1 MWVTMKNTA
10 RWQISSSILHGF
22 VGSLQ
27 QAYGYTKNLDESLN
41 NIRIVSGASADEMA
55 RFAEQAN
62 KAAKALNTTT
72 VEYTD
77 AALIYYQQGL
87 QEEQIKERTDITV
100 KMANVTRDS
109 VEEVSNQ
116 LTAVWNNF
124 DDGTKSLE
132 YYADVMAA
140 LGAETASSTD
150 EIAGGL
156 EKFASI
162 ADMIGLSFEYA
173 ASALAT
179 ITATTR
185 QSEDVVGTALKTIFA
200 RIQGLKLGES
210 LEDGTDLNKYS
221 EALQSVGISIFD
233 QVGQLKDMDTILDE
247 MGAKWETLS
256 KDQQVAL
263 AQTVAGVRQY
273 NQLVSLMN
281 NWDFFQEN
289 LQTSY
294 GSTGTLDEQADIY
307 AESWEAARDRVKAAS
322 EDLYDSVLSEEF
334 FIGLDNSLEKIISLF
349 ARFADS
355 LNGFPGVISLIGTIF
370 TKVFNDQIASSIDNA
385 IYRLNSFLGINQET
399 QRQIREEAVQLA
411 QNINYDDGTEVGA
424 STAANLK
431 TQISL
436 QNDLI
441 NSSANLSDSDKKRLQ
456 ILLDINKAYG
466 EQAVRLAQQVDQQR
480 EQIAEMQREMRLAAK
495 RADPSGELRSQYTI
509 QVQEMRKSIEEAVG
523 LQDQLNKIN
532 NEFKNSSDI
541 TRYNNQLKELA
552 NNLRSIGQEANANI
566 LEGLVDQFADTP
578 DVLVQGIESIINSN
592 DILDDAVINSS
603 DELRNLGDGATF
615 TASQADNLANALLRL
630 ILRQRESN
638 AAMQAQ
644 EQHADEVRLAM
655 QAMEVAADSLA
666 SNIVRFMQG
675 VSQLSLGIN
684 SIISLTDTL
693 NNSDLTFGEKMLT
706 TFMSLSMAIPML
718 IEGFQAL
725 HAVKLTDI
733 ADSAKTIA
741 IKALETIAHKTN
753 AVAIIEE
760 RAALLGLQVSL
771 TPVQG
776 GMVALTA
783 AIAALVL
790 ITWGLVSVFNAI
802 KAASPEGKLAAAQQG
817 AENAAKAF
825 EKISNSVNETKA
837 ALDGLD
843 TSYDTIESL
852 TEGTLEWYE
861 AVSKVNAEI
870 LGLIEKYP
878 ELQNYAYAENG
889 VFKLDEQGYN
899 IANENMTKEL
909 VGGQINKI
917 IADQQNTAA
926 EINYALSNFNK
937 NNDLDIQQFI
947 PESSFSQEDI
957 FNAMQQAYSK
967 GYGDTLFTEEG
978 IKAFQKSLYPEYE
991 SSQALTDYLKEF
1003 ADNNKENIEK
1013 INNLKKEISSYD
1025 QLLADTIVSS
1035 TGTIRSAEDISN
1047 TMGLNIN
1054 SMLEERVR
1062 QLQNDFKWKNHF
1074 DYSGNEQE
1082 IQDFLKAYGED
1093 AKYIAQKSGEMIIE
1107 VSGEEMSIPK
1117 EQFYNQLAGYYL
1129 GDEFKQKFTNT
1140 LSSVLTAAAGD
1151 AKINLDEL
1159 SSDQIISL
1167 DKFYQ
1172 SLGGLENQPI
1182 FESVMRAVG
1191 SDMDDINNFLSSISY
1206 IDFSA
1211 SSEQIRQL
1219 SEQLNNGAISASQF
1233 RTELEKINAQAQ
1245 LDTMGSFFTN
1255 VADSL
1260 GLKEEDAVAMQNY
1273 AKHIAKI
1280 AEESD
1285 ELSDEL
1291 AVNAEYAADFAV
1303 QVTKMNKGIE
1313 DLNETMEDWYSILK
1327 KNGKGSEEYSEEYS
1341 RALDTVRTGL
1351 SKILDVQSDT
1361 LTDDFITKNLD
1372 DIKAAAQGSEDA
1384 IDRLRSQMD
1393 EEIILQIK
1401 MTKPEEVA
1409 AEIQALDDQI
1419 ESLIKD
1425 VPDIELEARLNSSE
1439 FLAAANKLVSTAGMT
1454 ADQANDYFAGI
1465 GYEPVYSTTEIE
1477 NGNSMGLPS
1486 GSVSVGVSGIRWSE
1500 ENFKIGNTELPI
1512 SYPEFTITTT
1522 PITKEPEMTKAPI
1535 SLTSFSGGSTPPE
1548 IRGFRKKATGS
1559 MNNYSSK
1566 NPGGPALGKGKSKGG
1581 GGSGGGS
1588 SSPAK
1593 KQPYTAKSEVVDRY
1607 YEITNAIED
1616 LTEALDDA
1624 TKASD
1629 RLFGKDKLTAME
1641 KEKKLIEEQI
1651 DLYKKKQIEILNNLH
1666 IDKMALINNEYK
1678 IPFKFDANNNIIN
1691 YTEEFT
1697 KLYNELHQAEVKY
1710 NSLATAEAQSEYQ
1723 KSTIDLINEKIDQ
1736 LKKLIET
1743 FEETRN
1749 QAIEVQN
1756 TIDDLNNQIQDYN
1769 YNKLTYELELKINI
1783 NEIVLEELEY
1793 YLDKMSDDFYSMA
1806 ESMALMQAQSPEI
1819 LDKLLNYKIAYG
1831 DLQELYETGKIS
1843 QADYIKGLKD
1853 VRSSIYDNL
1862 SALISLDKELVHYY
1876 EDTLDKAS
1884 EELSSFTDQLDQ
1896 CTSILDHFKNMLGLI
1911 GRENDLDSLGKILEG
1926 QLKTTQNTLEVQKNN
1941 YEMLLKQKESLEEK
1955 LSNETLGEKER
1966 EMIEQEYKAITEAV
1980 LEAQEKVYE
1989 TTEALGEIAGEILD
2003 NNLAK
2008 AQKALESLL
2017 TGGSSISEMLENL
2030 DRLSKSQEEYLTK
2043 TNQLYETNKLIRQA
2057 QQDMDSNDSALA
2069 KKKYQDYIKYVEQ
2082 LEEQGKLSEYEL
2094 TIAQAKY
2101 EILQAELAL
2110 EEAKSSKDSM
2120 RLVRDAS
2127 GNWDYVYTANQDK
2140 ISEAEQALA
2149 DAQNNLYNIGLE
2161 GAQDYQSKYAQTMQE
2176 AIETFNKI
2184 NDNYKNGMY
2193 ASEQEYNNAM
2203 LEAQKYYY
2211 DLLQTYSDLYYLAH
2225 GTMIEESFQNEED
2238 YIFAGIGNL
2247 EDFKDAT
2254 DKYLGDCNNAFDD
2267 WKENTEEVTDII
2279 GEDLDDT
2286 SDKVDQVV
2294 EHSENLTD
2302 TIVNDVIPSIEDE
2315 LWAVRELTDEWAAQ
2329 RDEIYDTIAA
2339 YEELAR
2345 AIAQTITNESIP
2357 DKDWASE
2364 MAGVEYG
2371 SDEYNLYK
2379 KYRENKIK
2387 QSGSDYGVSNE
2398 RLDTLLRKVSEGDAD
2413 AIALMKKYKFFTDI
2427 PESDWLRVVGFATGG
2442 YTGDWGPSAKLGL
2455 LHEKELILNQ
2465 NDTKNFLN
2473 GTMILREIADI
2484 LNTPNFSDLLLKSVF
2499 TIPKNEEQ
2507 HLIQDVSIQASF
2519 PSVTNHSEIEEALN
2533 NLINDAAQLINEK
2546 DRRYF

>member
-10 RWQISSSILHGF
+10 RWQISSSVLHGF

-200 RIQGLKLGES
+200 RIQGLKLGET

-233 QVGQLKDMDTILDE
+233 QVGQLKDMDTILGE

-273 NQLVSLMN
+273 NQLVSLMD

-294 GSTGTLDEQADIY
+294 GSAGTLDEQADIY

-334 FIGLDNSLEKIISLF
+334 FIGLDNNLEKIISLF

-355 LNGFPGVISLIGTIF
+355 LNGFPGVVSLIGTIF

-399 QRQIREEAVQLA
+399 QRQTREEAVQLA

-424 STAANLK
+424 STAASLK

-495 RADPSGELRSQYTI
+495 RADPSGELRSQYTL

-541 TRYNNQLKELA
+541 ARYNNQLKELA

-566 LEGLVDQFADTP
+566 LEGLVDQFSDTP
-578 DVLVQGIESIINSN
+578 DALTQGIESIINSN
-592 DILDDAVINSS
+592 DILNDAVVSSS
-603 DELRNLGDGATF
+603 DELRNLGDGAIF
-615 TASQADNLANALLRL
+615 TTSQTDNLANALLQL
-630 ILRQRESN
+630 TLRQRESG

-733 ADSAKTIA
+733 ADSVKTIA
-741 IKALETIAHKTN
+741 TKALETIAHKTN

-760 RAALLGLQVSL
+760 RAALLGLQMSL
-771 TPVQG
+771 TPVLG
-776 GMVALTA
+776 GIIALTA
-783 AIAALVL
+783 AIVVLVA
-790 ITWGLVSVFNAI
+790 IAGGLVAIFNAI
-802 KAASPEGKLAAAQQG
+802 QAASPEGKLAAAQQE

-878 ELQNYAYAENG
+878 ELQNYVSAENG
-889 VFKLDEQGYN
+889 IFKLDEQGYN

-917 IADQQNTAA
+917 IADQKVAEA

-937 NNDLDIQQFI
+937 NNNLDIQQFI

-967 GYGDTLFTEEG
+967 GYGDMLFTEEG
-978 IKAFQKSLYPEYE
+978 IKAFQESLYPEYE

-1035 TGTIRSAEDISN
+1035 TGTIRSAENISN
-1047 TMGLNIN
+1047 NMGLNIN

-1062 QLQNDFKWKNHF
+1062 QLQNDFKWKNRF

-1107 VSGEEMSIPK
+1107 VSGEEMKISK

-1129 GDEFKQKFTNT
+1129 GDEFKQKFTNI
-1140 LSSVLTAAAGD
+1140 LSSTLTAAAGD

-1167 DKFYQ
+1167 DSFYQ

-1182 FESVMRAVG
+1182 FESIMGTVG

-1219 SEQLNNGAISASQF
+1219 ALSFNEGKLSAEQF

-1255 VADSL
+1255 AADSL
-1260 GLKEEDAVAMQNY
+1260 GLEEEDAIAMQNY
-1273 AKHIAKI
+1273 AKYIAKI

-1327 KNGKGSEEYSEEYS
+1327 KSSKESEEYSS
-1341 RALDTVRTGL
+1341 ALDTVRTGL

-1401 MTKPEEVA
+1401 MTQPEEVA

-1439 FLAAANKLVSTAGMT
+1439 FLAAANQLVSTAGMT

-1465 GYEPVYSTTEIE
+1465 GYEPVYNEQEIDMSSQNPNSKTLTEVTDIGW
-1477 NGNSMGLPS
+1477 NKANVDLGLF
-1486 GSVSVGVSGIRWSE
+1486 G
-1500 ENFKIGNTELPI
+1500 TH
-1512 SYPEFTITTT
+1512 T
-1522 PITKEPEMTKAPI
+1522 I
-1535 SLTSFSGGSTPPE
+1535 SLPNVTTRTVSIPEDPTAAKGSMNLVSFNGSGNPPE

-1566 NPGGPALGKGKSKGG
+1566 NSGGPSLGGGKSKGG

-1593 KQPYTAKSEVVDRY
+1593 KQPYTAKTEIVDRY

-1723 KSTIDLINEKIDQ
+1723 ESTIDPINEKIDQ

-1743 FEETRN
+1743 FEETRD

-1769 YNKLTYELELKINI
+1769 YNKLTYELELKTNI
-1783 NEIVLEELEY
+1783 NEMVLEELEY

-1843 QADYIKGLKD
+1843 QADYIEGLKD
-1853 VRSSIYDNL
+1853 VRSNIYENL
-1862 SALISLDKELVHYY
+1862 SALISLDKEMVHYY

-1941 YEMLLKQKESLEEK
+1941 YKMLLKQKESLEEK

-2193 ASEQEYNNAM
+2193 TSEQEYNNAM

-2225 GTMIEESFQNEED
+2225 GTMIEESYQNEED

-2254 DKYLGDCNNAFDD
+2254 NEYLGDCNNAFDD

-2294 EHSENLTD
+2294 EHSEDLTD

-2339 YEELAR
+2339 YEKLAR
-2345 AIAQTITNESIP
+2345 VIAQTITNESIP

-2379 KYRENKIK
+2379 KYRENKIE
-2387 QSGSDYGVSNE
+2387 QSGNDYGVSNE

-2413 AIALMKKYKFFTDI
+2413 AIALRKKYKFFTDI

-2519 PSVTNHSEIEEALN
+2519 PSVTNHLEIEEALN

>member
-10 RWQISSSILHGF
+10 RWQISSSVLHGF

-41 NIRIVSGASADEMA
+41 NIRIVSGANADEMA

-87 QEEQIKERTDITV
+87 QEQQIKERTDITI

-124 DDGTKSLE
+124 DDGTKSLK

-200 RIQGLKLGES
+200 RIQGLKLGET

-273 NQLVSLMN
+273 NQLVSLMD

-355 LNGFPGVISLIGTIF
+355 LNGFPGVVSLIGTIF
-370 TKVFNDQIASSIDNA
+370 TKVFNDQITSSIDNA

-399 QRQIREEAVQLA
+399 QRQTREEAVQLA
-411 QNINYDDGTEVGA
+411 QNINYDDGTEAGA
-424 STAANLK
+424 AQASSLQ
-431 TQISL
+431 TQINL

-441 NSSANLSDSDKKRLQ
+441 NSSRNLSNEDKQRLQ

-466 EQAVRLAQQVDQQR
+466 DQAVKLAQQVDQSRNQV
-480 EQIAEMQREMRLAAK
+480 AELQKEMRLTAK
-495 RADPSGELRSQYTI
+495 RADPSGELLAQYTL
-509 QVQEMRKSIEEAVG
+509 QVPEMRASIEEAVN
-523 LQDQLNKIN
+523 LQDQLKKIN
-532 NEFKNSSDI
+532 QAFKDSSNI
-541 TRYNNQLKELA
+541 AQYNNQIKQLA
-552 NNLRSIGQEANANI
+552 VNLRAIGQEANANI
-566 LEGLVDQFADTP
+566 LEGLVDQFTDTP

-615 TASQADNLANALLRL
+615 TASQAENLANSLLQL
-630 ILRQRESN
+630 TLRQRESD

-655 QAMEVAADSLA
+655 QAMGAAADSLA
-666 SNIVRFMQG
+666 SSIVRFMQG

-693 NNSDLTFGEKMLT
+693 NNSNLTFGEKALT
-706 TFMSLSMAIPML
+706 TFMSLSMAIPMI

-725 HAVKLTDI
+725 HAVNLTNI
-733 ADSAKTIA
+733 ADSVKTIA
-741 IKALETIAHKTN
+741 TKAIEAIAHKTN
-753 AVAIIEE
+753 AVAITEE
-760 RAALLGLQVSL
+760 TIALLGFQTALS
-771 TPVQG
+771 PVLAG
-776 GMVALTA
+776 ILLLTA
-783 AIAALVL
+783 AIGALIAISV
-790 ITWGLVSVFNAI
+790 GLVSIFNAI
-802 KAASPEGKLAAAQQG
+802 QAASPEGKLAAAQQE
-817 AENAAKAF
+817 AEKAAESF
-825 EKISNSVNETKA
+825 ERISSSVNETKS
-837 ALDGLD
+837 ALDELES
-843 TSYDTIESL
+843 SYDTIESL
-852 TEGTLEWYE
+852 TKGTLEWYE
-861 AVSKVNAEI
+861 AVASVNAEI
-870 LGLIEKYP
+870 LQLLEKYP
-878 ELQNYAYAENG
+878 ELSNYIYSEDG
-889 VFKLDEQGYN
+889 VLKLQDRGKE
-899 IANENMTKEL
+899 IVNENLTEQL
-909 VGGQINKI
+909 TSSQINKML
-917 IADQQNTAA
+917 ADQKAAAAKINA
-926 EINYALSNFNK
+926 EI
-937 NNDLDIQQFI
+937 D
-947 PESSFSQEDI
+947 SFAENTYTPW
-957 FNAMQQAYSK
+957 FNALQEAYSTK
-967 GYGDTLFTEEG
+967 YKDMLFTNEG
-978 IKAFQKSLYPEYE
+978 IQKVLEQLYPENANNT
-991 SSQALTDYLKEF
+991 SLFDSLKEF
-1003 ADNNKENIEK
+1003 ALSNEENIK
-1013 INNLKKEISSYD
+1013 YIDNLTKE
-1025 QLLADTIVSS
+1025 VSNYNDLIAETVVAS
-1035 TGTIRSAEDISN
+1035 TNTIRDSYGIQK
-1047 TMGLNIN
+1047 TMGLDLNQLIN
-1054 SMLEERVR
+1054 DNKT
-1062 QLQNDFKWKNHF
+1062 QIQDAFKWQDHF
-1074 DYSGNEQE
+1074 NYDENNQY
-1082 IQDFLKAYGED
+1082 IQDFLKLQGDNAEYV
-1093 AKYIAQKSGEMIIE
+1093 AQRSGKMVIE
-1107 VSGEEMSIPK
+1107 LDGEEIEISK
-1117 EQFYNQLAGYYL
+1117 DEFYNQLAGLYAT
-1129 GDEFKQKFTNT
+1129 DEFKQKLTNT
-1140 LSSVLTAAAGD
+1140 LSSTLTAAAGD

-1167 DKFYQ
+1167 DNFYQ

-1182 FESVMRAVG
+1182 FESIMGTVG
-1191 SDMDDINNFLSSISY
+1191 SDIDDINNFLSSISY

-1219 SEQLNNGAISASQF
+1219 SEQFNNGVISASQF
-1233 RTELEKINAQAQ
+1233 RKELEAINTQSQ
-1245 LDTMGSFFTN
+1245 LDSMESTFTEA
-1255 VADSL
+1255 ADQF
-1260 GLKEEDAVAMQNY
+1260 GFEEEKAQEMQEY
-1273 AKHIAKI
+1273 AKYLAEIAD
-1280 AEESD
+1280 ESED
-1285 ELSDEL
+1285 LSDDL
-1291 AVNAEYAADFAV
+1291 STNAETAADLSI
-1303 QVTKMNKGIE
+1303 QVNRMNKGIE
-1313 DLNETMEDWYSILK
+1313 TLAEGFENWSDILK
-1327 KNGKGSEEYSEEYS
+1327 KSSKESQEYFKAMQNIKDAMS
-1341 RALDTVRTGL
+1341 D
-1351 SKILDVQSDT
+1351 ILDIDSDF
-1361 LTDDFITKNLD
+1361 LSSDFITDNMD
-1372 DIKAAAQGSEDA
+1372 DIALAANGSAEA
-1384 IDRLRSQMD
+1384 IDRLRQSALKDIVLNLTLSGDLTNEELWTRVQSLQNELNNLFPNGIEVGATLDTSQL
-1393 EEIILQIK
+1393 ESGEAQF
-1401 MTKPEEVA
+1401 
-1409 AEIQALDDQI
+1409 IQHLN
-1419 ESLIKD
+1419 ELI
-1425 VPDIELEARLNSSE
+1425 ASS
-1439 FLAAANKLVSTAGMT
+1439 GMT
-1454 ADQANDYFAGI
+1454 AEQVNAMLSGMGFTANFAK
-1465 GYEPVYSTTEIE
+1465 EPQEVWRKEPDEITTEVRKISKGTEKGNNGETIE
-1477 NGNSMGLPS
+1477 NYDIVTTQRVTKQGEMVKGEVDAYSMETSQPGTVVVP
-1486 GSVSVGVSGIRWSE
+1486 
-1500 ENFKIGNTELPI
+1500 KIQSI
-1512 SYPEFTITTT
+1512 S
-1522 PITKEPEMTKAPI
+1522 
-1535 SLTSFSGGSTPPE
+1535 
-1548 IRGFRKKATGS
+1548 KKATGS

-1566 NPGGPALGKGKSKGG
+1566 NSGGPSLGGGKSKGG
-1581 GGSGGGS
+1581 GGGGGGS

-1593 KQPYTAKSEVVDRY
+1593 KQPYTVKSEVVDRY

-1641 KEKKLIEEQI
+1641 KEKKLIKEQI

-1723 KSTIDLINEKIDQ
+1723 ESTIDPIKEKIDQ

-1743 FEETRN
+1743 FEETRD

-1783 NEIVLEELEY
+1783 NEMVLEELEY

-1819 LDKLLNYKIAYG
+1819 LDKLLNYKITYG
-1831 DLQELYETGKIS
+1831 DLQELYKAGKIS
-1843 QADYIKGLKD
+1843 QADYIEGLKD
-1853 VRSSIYDNL
+1853 VRSNIYENL
-1862 SALISLDKELVHYY
+1862 SALISLDKEMVHYY

-2094 TIAQAKY
+2094 QIAQAKY

-2193 ASEQEYNNAM
+2193 TSEQEYNNAM

-2211 DLLQTYSDLYYLAH
+2211 DLLQTYSDLYYIAH
-2225 GTMIEESFQNEED
+2225 GTMIEESYQNEED

-2254 DKYLGDCNNAFDD
+2254 DEYLGDCNNAFDD

-2294 EHSENLTD
+2294 EHSEDLTD

-2379 KYRENKIK
+2379 KYRENKIE
-2387 QSGSDYGVSNE
+2387 QSGNDYGVSNE
-2398 RLDTLLRKVSEGDAD
+2398 RLDALLKKVSEGDAD
-2413 AIALMKKYKFFTDI
+2413 AVTLMKKYKFFTDI
-2427 PESDWLRVVGFATGG
+2427 PESDWLRVIGFATGG

-2484 LNTPNFSDLLLKSVF
+2484 LNTPNFSDLFLKSVF
-2499 TIPKNEEQ
+2499 TIPKSEEQ
-2507 HLIQDVSIQASF
+2507 RLIQDVSIQASF

>member
-1 MWVTMKNTA
+1 MKRTNTLLSEMWVTMKNTA
-10 RWQISSSILHGF
+10 RWQISSSVLHGF

-41 NIRIVSGASADEMA
+41 NIRIVSGASANEMA

-200 RIQGLKLGES
+200 RIQGLKLGET

-233 QVGQLKDMDTILDE
+233 QIGQLKDMDTILDE

-273 NQLVSLMN
+273 NQLVSLMD

-355 LNGFPGVISLIGTIF
+355 LNGFPGVVSLIGTIF

-385 IYRLNSFLGINQET
+385 IYRLNSFLGVNQET
-399 QRQIREEAVQLA
+399 QRQTREEAVQLA

-424 STAANLK
+424 SIAASLK

-495 RADPSGELRSQYTI
+495 RADPSGGLRSQYTL
-509 QVQEMRKSIEEAVG
+509 QVQEMRKSIEEAVE
-523 LQDQLNKIN
+523 LQNQLNKIN

-566 LEGLVDQFADTP
+566 LEGLVDQFSDTP
-578 DVLVQGIESIINSN
+578 DALVQGIESIINSN
-592 DILDDAVINSS
+592 DILNDAVISSS
-603 DELRNLGDGATF
+603 DELRNLGDGAIF
-615 TASQADNLANALLRL
+615 TTSQTDNLANALLQL
-630 ILRQRESN
+630 TLRQRESD

-644 EQHADEVRLAM
+644 RQHADEVRLAM

-725 HAVKLTDI
+725 HAVKLTEI

-741 IKALETIAHKTN
+741 TKALEIIAHKTN

-771 TPVQG
+771 TPVLG
-776 GMVALTA
+776 GIIALTA
-783 AIAALVL
+783 AIAVL
-790 ITWGLVSVFNAI
+790 AAIAWGLVSIFNAI
-802 KAASPEGKLAAAQQG
+802 QAASPEGKLAAAQQE
-817 AENAAKAF
+817 AEKAAESF
-825 EKISNSVNETKA
+825 EKISSSVTETKS
-837 ALDGLD
+837 ALDELES
-843 TSYDTIESL
+843 SYDTIESL
-852 TEGTLEWYE
+852 TNGTLEWYE
-861 AVSKVNAEI
+861 AIASVNAEI
-870 LGLIEKYP
+870 LQLLEKYP
-878 ELQNYAYAENG
+878 ELSDYIYSEDG
-889 VFKLDEQGYN
+889 VLKLQEQGYN
-899 IANENMTKEL
+899 IVNEDMAEKL
-909 VGGQINKI
+909 AGAQINKI
-917 IADQQNTAA
+917 LADQGVAKA
-926 EINYALSNFNK
+926 EFDYELANFNK
-937 NNDLDIQQFI
+937 NNNLDIQSFI
-947 PESSFSQEDI
+947 QDSQFSQKDI
-957 FNAMQQAYSK
+957 FNAMQQIYSQ
-967 GYGDTLFTEEG
+967 GYGDILFTEEG
-978 IKAFQKSLYPEYE
+978 IKELQESLYPEYA
-991 SSQALTDYLKEF
+991 SNQALTDYLKEF
-1003 ADNNKENIEK
+1003 AKNNEENIKKLNE
-1013 INNLKKEISSYD
+1013 LKKEISAYD
-1025 QLLADTIVSS
+1025 EILADTIVSS
-1035 TGTIRSAEDISN
+1035 TGTIRNADNISE
-1047 TMGLNIN
+1047 TLGLDIN
-1054 SMLEERVR
+1054 SMLTEKKE
-1062 QLQNDFKWKNHF
+1062 QLQNDFKWQNHF
-1074 DYSGNEQE
+1074 DYTGNEKE
-1082 IQDFLKAYGED
+1082 IQNFLKLYGD
-1093 AKYIAQKSGEMIIE
+1093 SAKYVKQKSSEMIIN
-1107 VSGEEMSIPK
+1107 VDGEDMSISK

-1129 GDEFKQKFTNT
+1129 ADDFKEKFANKLSET
-1140 LSSVLTAAAGD
+1140 LTDAVGA
-1151 AKINLDEL
+1151 AKINIESLSDDQKIQLD
-1159 SSDQIISL
+1159 S
-1167 DKFYQ
+1167 FYQ
-1172 SLGGLENQPI
+1172 SLGGQENQPI
-1182 FESVMRAVG
+1182 FESIMGTVG
-1191 SDMDDINNFLSSISY
+1191 SDMNNINNFLSSISY

-1219 SEQLNNGAISASQF
+1219 SEQFNNGAISASQF
-1233 RTELEKINAQAQ
+1233 RKELEAINTQSQ
-1245 LDTMGSFFTN
+1245 LDSMESTFTEA
-1255 VADSL
+1255 ADQL
-1260 GLKEEDAVAMQNY
+1260 GFEEEKAQEMQEY
-1273 AKHIAKI
+1273 AKYLAEIAD
-1280 AEESD
+1280 ES
-1285 ELSDEL
+1285 ENLSDDL
-1291 AVNAEYAADFAV
+1291 NTNAEAAADLSI
-1303 QVTKMNKGIE
+1303 QVNRMNKGVE
-1313 DLNETMEDWYSILK
+1313 ALAEGFEDWSDILK
-1327 KNGKGSEEYSEEYS
+1327 KSSEESQEYFKAMQDMKNAMSDVLGVSSEF
-1341 RALDTVRTGL
+1341 L
-1351 SKILDVQSDT
+1351 SNDYILD
-1361 LTDDFITKNLD
+1361 NME
-1372 DIKAAAQGSEDA
+1372 DIEKAANGDAEA
-1384 IDRLRSQMD
+1384 IDRLALAASKD
-1393 EEIILQIK
+1393 ILVNIN
-1401 MTKPEEVA
+1401 
-1409 AEIQALDDQI
+1409 LDDNTLN
-1419 ESLIKD
+1419 EKLLNLHNDLVANLPD
-1425 VPDIELEARLNSSE
+1425 VEIGATIDDGDFIAKAQEIVNA
-1439 FLAAANKLVSTAGMT
+1439 AGMT
-1454 ADQANDYFAGI
+1454 VEQANAYF
-1465 GYEPVYSTTEIE
+1465 S
-1477 NGNSMGLPS
+1477 SMGF
-1486 GSVSVGVSGIRWSE
+1486 E
-1500 ENFKIGNTELPI
+1500 
-1512 SYPEFTITTT
+1512 PEFVTEEQVVKRSIPQERTHTDYAITSGYVDIMGQQIPIPTIDRITTT
-1522 PITKEPEMTKAPI
+1522 TISGYKNMDETIQVPALSTDGNTPQIK
-1535 SLTSFSGGSTPPE
+1535 SLT
-1548 IRGFRKKATGS
+1548 RKATGS

-1566 NPGGPALGKGKSKGG
+1566 NSGGSSPGGSSKKGGNGGSGG
-1581 GGSGGGS
+1581 GGGGGGS

-1593 KQPYTAKSEVVDRY
+1593 KQPYTAKQEVVNRY

-1616 LTEALDDA
+1616 LTEALNDA

-1629 RLFGKDKLTAME
+1629 RLFGKDKLSAME
-1641 KEKKLIEEQI
+1641 KEKNLIKQQI

-1666 IDKMALINNEYK
+1666 TDKMALINNEYK
-1678 IPFKFDANNNIIN
+1678 VPFKFDSNNNIIN

-1697 KLYNELHQAEVKY
+1697 KLYNLLHQAEMKY
-1710 NSLATAEAQSEYQ
+1710 NSLNTSEAQSEYQ
-1723 KSTIDLINEKIDQ
+1723 ESTIDPIKEKIDQ
-1736 LKKLIET
+1736 LNNLIET
-1743 FEETRN
+1743 FETTRDE
-1749 QAIEVQN
+1749 AIEVQN

-1783 NEIVLEELEY
+1783 SEMALEEIEY

-1806 ESMALMQAQSPEI
+1806 ESLALMQAQSPEM

-1831 DLQELYETGKIS
+1831 DLQKLYQEGKIS
-1843 QADYIKGLKD
+1843 QADYIEGLKD
-1853 VRSSIYDNL
+1853 IRENIYSNL
-1862 SALISLDKELVHYY
+1862 SALISLDKEMIKYY
-1876 EDTLDKAS
+1876 EETLDKAS

-1911 GRENDLDSLGKILEG
+1911 GRENDLESLGKILDG

-2069 KKKYQDYIKYVEQ
+2069 KKKYQEYIKYVEQ

-2140 ISEAEQALA
+2140 VSETEQALA

-2161 GAQDYQSKYAQTMQE
+2161 GAKDYQSKYAQTMEE
-2176 AIETFNKI
+2176 AVETFNKI
-2184 NDNYKNGMY
+2184 NENYKNGMY

-2238 YIFAGIGNL
+2238 YIFAGVGNL

-2254 DKYLGDCNNAFDD
+2254 DEYLGDCNTSFDE
-2267 WKENTEEVTDII
+2267 WKENTQEVTDII
-2279 GEDLDDT
+2279 GEDLNDT
-2286 SDKVDQVV
+2286 SEKVDEVV
-2294 EHSENLTD
+2294 EHSENLSD
-2302 TIVNDVIPSIEDE
+2302 TIINDVIPSIEDE
-2315 LWAVRELTDEWAAQ
+2315 LWAIRELTDEWAAQ
-2329 RDEIYDTIAA
+2329 RDEIYNTIAA

-2379 KYRENKIK
+2379 KYRENKIE

-2413 AIALMKKYKFFTDI
+2413 AVALMKKYKFFTDI

-2546 DRRYF
+2546 DRRY